1 VLLALGA
8 VGIAWSSI
16 FTPQSLETKSRQP
29 TKQQSAYYLKDV
41 HLYTGSVL
49 PPVNPRFEAK
59 FTRSGQRCRLFID
72 HRHYPRGVMGPAG
85 WIPRPLI
92 ELPKVEEFVPGQTLS
107 VALLT
112 PFEAD
117 GRKLW
122 RWGPP
127 TEQPD
132 PKTTFIASAWHR
144 GRLIVRCDDAPPQ
157 NFYFI
162 INPGLDADAPAL
174 IGQEQFDF
182 IQEWEAQD
190 EKQK

>member
-1 VLLALGA
+1 
-8 VGIAWSSI
+8 
-16 FTPQSLETKSRQP
+16 
-29 TKQQSAYYLKDV
+29 
-41 HLYTGSVL
+41 
-49 PPVNPRFEAK
+49 
-59 FTRSGQRCRLFID
+59 
-72 HRHYPRGVMGPAG
+72 MGPAG